1 MVETRAARRQRD
13 ALDSSCTPL
22 HPPPTPV
29 RLTSLLREHYVDEAH
44 CALHLVLVRCSAA
57 TLLRLRLV
65 WPNVDGVLRAAL
77 QARRRRLGLLPCVA
91 DEDPEA
97 HPPLAAYVQAELD
110 LLLRRLPSEAW
121 KDRPSFVL
129 FRLEADDAVP
139 LQQRLVVDAH
149 RRQSAWLDAAVG
161 REGEEL
167 SLDQLECWDEK
178 QPLGLRR
185 HKTLWAFD
193 VLCGS
198 AAYYAF
204 TQHLATHPVHGR
216 ACKAAEDPPGGCPA
230 PAAFLLSLWRLR
242 GWLECRGAGYESFR
256 RDASLGDD
264 LAVLLSRMREAP
276 GGAWVYAAQDACPYA
291 HLGTTALCESALES
305 VLRAVPAPAW
315 QRRPSE
321 EARPLYPVER
331 FDRRELCDPLTQR
344 QTTVLRHTALGDK
357 RGAFFAGT
365 LCLFDALEY
374 TARRLGI
381 LLPPS
386 W

>member
-1 MVETRAARRQRD
+1 MMVKTRSAVRKARS
-13 ALDSSCTPL
+13 ATPPAPPLD
-22 HPPPTPV
+22 
-29 RLTSLLREHYVDEAH
+29 LTRLLREHYDDATH
-44 CALHLVLVRCSAA
+44 CALHLVLVRCSCA

-65 WPNVDGVLRAAL
+65 WPHVDGVVRLAL

-121 KDRPSFVL
+121 TDRPSFVL

-149 RRQSAWLDAAVG
+149 RRQSAWLDVAVG
-161 REGEEL
+161 REGEED
-167 SLDQLECWDEK
+167 SLDQLECWEEK

-193 VLCGS
+193 VLCES
-198 AAYYAF
+198 ASYYAF

-216 ACKAAEDPPGGCPA
+216 ACKAVEDLPGGCPA
-230 PAAFLLSLWRLR
+230 PGVLWRLR
-242 GWLECRGAGYESFR
+242 GWLDCRGAGYEAFR

-264 LAVLLSRMREAP
+264 LAVLLSRMREARD
-276 GGAWVYAAQDACPYA
+276 GAWVYAAQDACPYA
-291 HLGTTALCESALES
+291 HLGTTALYES
-305 VLRAVPAPAW
+305 VLESILHAVPAPAW
-315 QRRPSE
+315 QRRPR
-321 EARPLYPVER
+321 EARALHPYPVKR
-331 FDRRELCDPLTQR
+331 FDRRVMRDPLTLR

-357 RGAFFAGT
+357 HGAFFAVT
-365 LCLFDALEY
+365 LCLFDALEH
-374 TARRLGI
+374 TARRLDR
-381 LLPPS
+381 LPPA